1 MYHAAN
7 SLKRSSA
14 RVSRPFSDPVAVSG
28 AIIFSAVF
36 LADTFFFAPFLMALK
51 VVLDTFRSDL
61 NVFRGHVAPLSK
73 NTWCDSPSRAL
84 PER

>member
-1 MYHAAN
+1 
-7 SLKRSSA
+7 
-14 RVSRPFSDPVAVSG
+14 VSG

-61 NVFRGHVAPLSK
+61 NVFRAVRLAM
-73 NTWCDSPSRAL
+73 
-84 PER
+84 